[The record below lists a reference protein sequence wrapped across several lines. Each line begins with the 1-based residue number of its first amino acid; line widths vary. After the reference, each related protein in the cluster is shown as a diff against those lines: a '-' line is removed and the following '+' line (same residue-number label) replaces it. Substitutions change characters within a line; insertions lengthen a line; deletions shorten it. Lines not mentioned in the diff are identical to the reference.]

1 MNADFISRIQ
11 EVTDKLIK
19 YVGLMLEEKILLADD
34 LVEFDAIPYSDDA
47 YFKYWPKTLD
57 NIAGLSP
64 VALLPRRS
72 PALIGNEEVNE
83 GLDFPCHL
91 YLTSTIV

>member
-11 EVTDKLIK
+11 EVTDKPIK
-19 YVGLMLEEKILLADD
+19 YVELMLEEKILLADD
-34 LVEFDAIPYSDDA
+34 LVEFDATPYSGDA

-83 GLDFPCHL
+83 GLDFSCHL